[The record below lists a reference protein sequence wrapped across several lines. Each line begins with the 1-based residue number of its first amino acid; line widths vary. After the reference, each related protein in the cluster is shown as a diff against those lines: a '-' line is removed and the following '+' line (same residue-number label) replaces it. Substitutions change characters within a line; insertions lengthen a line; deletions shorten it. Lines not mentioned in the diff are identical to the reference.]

1 MAPITFHTIAA
12 VGFSTVISAV
22 ILWRLWIAISRGT
35 VNFDLNFFFDTG
47 FRDSK
52 RGGAPEFYVDISRD
66 SYPLLYW
73 GLILLM
79 SGVGVLLLIIAVVVL
94 KVGIK

>member
-22 ILWRLWIAISRGT
+22 ILWRLWIALGRGT

-66 SYPLLYW
+66 SYPLVYW
-73 GLILLM
+73 GLILFM
-79 SGVGVLLLIIAVVVL
+79 SGAAALLLTIAVVVL
-94 KVGIK
+94 RVGIQ